1 MVWSWCEETSHLE
14 VRPAT
19 RSDGSRAVKIDGG
32 EAKSDRDWIY
42 WRLPTVVSAEA
53 FGGERKEV
61 NVRIDKGEVRIG
73 VLSAHVKLGDNWC
86 DDSRVGHAFF
96 LDTSFGVIRDGDK
109 IIATGSELKSTVG
122 DVISVRLHNNSLEF
136 SINDKHVGQ
145 IPILDSM
152 QQLRV
157 AVQMWDK
164 GDAVYL
170 VEDEEKRLKYLEDL
184 VREKEEEKER
194 ERERERERVSA
205 TEREK
210 ERVKIEEAD
219 KRRKNLVQ
227 KALEREEVQ
236 ARRRDKVAEKARV
249 LEATRMEA
257 ENKKEKE
264 EQESVAREASV
275 ALSLTTG
282 GNVSI
287 MGDVLSGSALDIS
300 STSFGQSP
308 IKNVDDTPGKPEVVS
323 DEQQRGARAEA
334 NEVEGEEEGGVR
346 ASTDKPV
353 ESAVPA
359 GTEPASET
367 RVLPVKKESEKQDHE
382 KELATALVEQA
393 KLAEEAETVKI
404 QKEEQES
411 AAALAEQA
419 KLAEEAETV
428 KIQKE
433 EEESAAALAE
443 QAKLA
448 EEADTVKKQKEE
460 EESAAA
466 LAEQAKL
473 AEEAETVKA
482 QKEKEESVA
491 VSAEQAKLAEE
502 AETARKQKE
511 EEESAAAL
519 AETVK
524 KQKEEQESAAA
535 LVEQAK
541 LAEEAETVK
550 KQKEEEESAAALAE
564 QAKLAEEADTAKRQ
578 KEEEESTAALA
589 EQAKLAE
596 EAHTAQK
603 QKEDEK
609 VVGKAKADDPAE
621 GSPVSEAEKIALVG
635 RRATAWFAD
644 NASGGQNY
652 FGKITEIWGNG
663 SGQKMWRVAFEGRDV
678 DGDGDDV
685 EEDYT
690 AEQIVKMLLP
700 ESKEAVVGRKVR
712 NRFYD
717 ADGEK
722 ENKDYEGEITEIWE
736 NGTGHKMWRVVFKGR
751 DMDQDGA
758 DDEEDFT
765 DEQIVEI
772 LLS

>member
-1 MVWSWCEETSHLE
+1 M
-14 VRPAT
+14 RPAT

-96 LDTSFGVIRDGDK
+96 LDTCFGVIRDGDK

-419 KLAEEAETV
+419 KLAEEA
-428 KIQKE
+428 
-433 EEESAAALAE
+433 
-443 QAKLA
+443 
-448 EEADTVKKQKEE
+448 
-460 EESAAA
+460 
-466 LAEQAKL
+466 
-473 AEEAETVKA
+473 
-482 QKEKEESVA
+482 
-491 VSAEQAKLAEE
+491 
-502 AETARKQKE
+502 
-511 EEESAAAL
+511 
-519 AETVK
+519 
-524 KQKEEQESAAA
+524 
-535 LVEQAK
+535 
-541 LAEEAETVK
+541 
-550 KQKEEEESAAALAE
+550 
-564 QAKLAEEADTAKRQ
+564 
-578 KEEEESTAALA
+578 
-589 EQAKLAE
+589 
-596 EAHTAQK
+596 HTAQK

-678 DGDGDDV
+678 DVDGDDV